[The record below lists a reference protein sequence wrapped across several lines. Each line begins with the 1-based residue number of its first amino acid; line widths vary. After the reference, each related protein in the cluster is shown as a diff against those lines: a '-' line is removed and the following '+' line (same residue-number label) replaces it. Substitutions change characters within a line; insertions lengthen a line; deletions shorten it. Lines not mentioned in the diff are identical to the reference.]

1 MIEINKQGNAIRI
14 DFTDNDKYLFNG
26 TMEVASNELMLVVDE
41 SDMITFKR
49 TTNGD
54 VLFSQTVDN
63 IKISGS
69 AVTKD
74 NVIEQFAT
82 IGYSQSGG
90 GGGETGAVTSVNGQ
104 TGEVVLTASS
114 LNAYTKTQ
122 TDDLINGVRTIA
134 NDANSKADAV
144 TSRVQ
149 DVETSLGNKQDT
161 LVSGVNIKTVNGQS
175 IVGEGDVVIEGTDS
189 YTKTES
195 DAKYATKSDLNSKAD
210 ISTVEALST
219 EVAANRT
226 ATTALTSKVNE
237 DSEKIA
243 SLDTEMDNKAN
254 SADVPTNTQFN
265 SLAGEVAN
273 KADKT
278 SVYTKQEV
286 DNKVASKQ
294 DTLTAGNGI
303 TITKS
308 ENKTIISSTS
318 PTVQT
323 GETGTADNY
332 IYSSGSGNK
341 NVISQIETNSDVDDT
356 LKNPNYVPIKVT
368 GWNGQGATSASTR
381 ILGATG
387 DRAGVMSAA
396 DKTKLDGIDMTT
408 KQDKL
413 TSGENIKTING
424 ESILGSGNLVIES
437 ADAYTKAEADEKF
450 ATNTQVTELT
460 SNVRT
465 LQTDKQD
472 KLVSGTNIKTI
483 NGDSILGNGNLVIQS
498 GTSNWDDI
506 QGKPQFAEV
515 ATSGDYNDL
524 INKPAIPDVS
534 GLATKEEIADMETKS
549 NAAATYATK
558 EEIPSLEG
566 YLTETAA
573 SETYATK
580 QELGNKLDTATY
592 NSEKAGFET
601 KENAAATYQVK
612 GDYATK
618 SEMTGKQDTLV
629 SGTNIKTING
639 KSILG
644 EGNIKITS
652 GSKAWY
658 FIGATAFLTGEQTNA
673 GINVVGGTISY
684 DQVSV
689 GDTVVLDRDYYFTVL
704 NKFVDTSGNHISI
717 LPLYN
722 ASTGNGTSIISYIIT
737 LQSSSSADA
746 QIDKANIPIS
756 TVWTAKANKNI
767 RVDTNTNGA
776 ITLSGWT
783 GYNAAKPGDVV
794 NITYSNYNWNLVVTG
809 RYKDNNGTYLSLSGL
824 GDKYTGYRINKNI
837 MDSYVPF
844 DKNMDSAVVIGRDAG
859 SFGGTKY
866 EVAIGAG
873 AATNGTN
880 AVAIGAYGATA
891 NANATAVGSGASAN
905 EEGTT
910 VIGANLK
917 ANKQDGSTIEKV
929 LVGYYDAANSTS
941 VPVLAYNETDGARIK
956 SGSSLKKI
964 ATDDQLPSSEA
975 LQKLNSLPN
984 FVTLTK
990 AEYDALGTKDQNTY
1004 YFIKEA

>member
-63 IKISGS
+63 IKIAGS

-74 NVIEQFAT
+74 NVIEQFAA

-122 TDDLINGVRTIA
+122 TDDLVNGVRTIA

-195 DAKYATKSDLNSKAD
+195 DAKYATAESLNTLNGTVSELGT
-210 ISTVEALST
+210 TVEATNTKLAKT
-219 EVAANRT
+219 QTDVTN
-226 ATTALTSKVNE
+226 LTSKVNE
-237 DSEKIA
+237 DSGKIA

-265 SLAGEVAN
+265 NLAGEVAN

-286 DNKVASKQ
+286 DDKVASKQ
-294 DTLTAGNGI
+294 DALTAGNGI

-318 PTVQT
+318 PTVQA
-323 GETGTADNY
+323 GEVGTADNY
-332 IYSSGSGNK
+332 IYSAGSGNK

-368 GWNGQGATSASTR
+368 GWNGQGATGASTR
-381 ILGATG
+381 ILGATSE
-387 DRAGVMSAA
+387 RAGVMSAA

-424 ESILGSGNLVIES
+424 ESILGSGDIVIGS
-437 ADAYTKAEADEKF
+437 VDAYTKTESDEKF
-450 ATNTQVTELT
+450 ATKEQM
-460 SNVRT
+460 SG
-465 LQTDKQD
+465 KQD
-472 KLVSGTNIKTI
+472 TLVSGTNIKTI
-483 NGDSILGNGNLVIQS
+483 NGDSILGNGNIVIQS
-498 GTSNWDDI
+498 GNWDDI
-506 QGKPQFAEV
+506 QGKPQFARV

-524 INKPAIPDVS
+524 SNKPTIPDVS

-558 EEIPSLEG
+558 QEIPSLEG
-566 YLTETAA
+566 YLTKTEA

-580 QELGNKLDTATY
+580 QALGNKLDTATY

-618 SEMTGKQDTLV
+618 SE
-629 SGTNIKTING
+629 
-639 KSILG
+639 
-644 EGNIKITS
+644 
-652 GSKAWY
+652 
-658 FIGATAFLTGEQTNA
+658 
-673 GINVVGGTISY
+673 
-684 DQVSV
+684 
-689 GDTVVLDRDYYFTVL
+689 
-704 NKFVDTSGNHISI
+704 
-717 LPLYN
+717 LP
-722 ASTGNGTSIISYIIT
+722 
-737 LQSSSSADA
+737 
-746 QIDKANIPIS
+746 
-756 TVWTAKANKNI
+756 
-767 RVDTNTNGA
+767 
-776 ITLSGWT
+776 
-783 GYNAAKPGDVV
+783 
-794 NITYSNYNWNLVVTG
+794 
-809 RYKDNNGTYLSLSGL
+809 
-824 GDKYTGYRINKNI
+824 
-837 MDSYVPF
+837 
-844 DKNMDSAVVIGRDAG
+844 
-859 SFGGTKY
+859 
-866 EVAIGAG
+866 
-873 AATNGTN
+873 
-880 AVAIGAYGATA
+880 
-891 NANATAVGSGASAN
+891 
-905 EEGTT
+905 
-910 VIGANLK
+910 
-917 ANKQDGSTIEKV
+917 
-929 LVGYYDAANSTS
+929 
-941 VPVLAYNETDGARIK
+941 
-956 SGSSLKKI
+956 
-964 ATDDQLPSSEA
+964 
-975 LQKLNSLPN
+975 KL
-984 FVTLTK
+984 VTLTQS
-990 AEYDALGTKDQNTY
+990 EYDALGTKDENTY

>member
-54 VLFSQTVDN
+54 VLFSQAVNN
-63 IKISGS
+63 IKIAGS

-90 GGGETGAVTSVNGQ
+90 GESGAVTSVNGQ

-175 IVGEGDVVIEGTDS
+175 IVGEGDVIIEGTDS

-195 DAKYATKSDLNSKAD
+195 DAKYATAESLNTLNQTVSELGT
-210 ISTVEALST
+210 TVEATNT
-219 EVAANRT
+219 ELAKTKTDVTN
-226 ATTALTSKVNE
+226 LTSKVNE
-237 DSEKIA
+237 DSQKIT

-286 DNKVASKQ
+286 DDKVASKQ
-294 DTLTAGNGI
+294 DALTAGNGI

-318 PTVQT
+318 PTVQA

-332 IYSSGSGNK
+332 IYSAGSGNK

-368 GWNGQGATSASTR
+368 GWNGQGATGASTR
-381 ILGATG
+381 ILGATSE
-387 DRAGVMSAA
+387 RAGVMSAA

-424 ESILGSGNLVIES
+424 ESVLGSGNLVIGGV
-437 ADAYTKAEADEKF
+437 DAYTKAEADEKF

-460 SNVRT
+460 NDVST

-498 GTSNWDDI
+498 GNWDDI
-506 QGKPQFAEV
+506 QGKPQFARV

-524 INKPAIPDVS
+524 INKPTIPDVS

-558 EEIPSLEG
+558 DEIPSLEG
-566 YLTETAA
+566 YLTETVA

-618 SEMTGKQDTLV
+618 SE
-629 SGTNIKTING
+629 
-639 KSILG
+639 
-644 EGNIKITS
+644 
-652 GSKAWY
+652 
-658 FIGATAFLTGEQTNA
+658 
-673 GINVVGGTISY
+673 
-684 DQVSV
+684 
-689 GDTVVLDRDYYFTVL
+689 
-704 NKFVDTSGNHISI
+704 
-717 LPLYN
+717 LP
-722 ASTGNGTSIISYIIT
+722 
-737 LQSSSSADA
+737 
-746 QIDKANIPIS
+746 
-756 TVWTAKANKNI
+756 
-767 RVDTNTNGA
+767 
-776 ITLSGWT
+776 
-783 GYNAAKPGDVV
+783 
-794 NITYSNYNWNLVVTG
+794 
-809 RYKDNNGTYLSLSGL
+809 
-824 GDKYTGYRINKNI
+824 
-837 MDSYVPF
+837 
-844 DKNMDSAVVIGRDAG
+844 
-859 SFGGTKY
+859 
-866 EVAIGAG
+866 
-873 AATNGTN
+873 
-880 AVAIGAYGATA
+880 
-891 NANATAVGSGASAN
+891 
-905 EEGTT
+905 
-910 VIGANLK
+910 
-917 ANKQDGSTIEKV
+917 
-929 LVGYYDAANSTS
+929 
-941 VPVLAYNETDGARIK
+941 
-956 SGSSLKKI
+956 
-964 ATDDQLPSSEA
+964 
-975 LQKLNSLPN
+975 KL
-984 FVTLTK
+984 VTLTK
-990 AEYDALGTKDQNTY
+990 AEYDALTTKDENTY

>member
-26 TMEVASNELMLVVDE
+26 TMEVAPNELMLVVDE

-74 NVIEQFAT
+74 NVIEKFAT

-90 GGGETGAVTSVNGQ
+90 GGGEAGAVTSVNGQ

-122 TDDLINGVRTIA
+122 TDDLVNGVRTIA

-149 DVETSLGNKQDT
+149 NVETSLGNKQDT

-195 DAKYATKSDLNSKAD
+195 DAKYATAESLNTLNGTVSELGN
-210 ISTVEALST
+210 TVEATNT
-219 EVAANRT
+219 ELAKTKTDVTN
-226 ATTALTSKVNE
+226 LTSKVNE
-237 DSEKIA
+237 DSEKIT

-286 DNKVASKQ
+286 DDKVASKQ

-318 PTVQT
+318 PTVQA
-323 GETGTADNY
+323 GEVGTADNY
-332 IYSSGSGNK
+332 IYSAGSGNK

-368 GWNGQGATSASTR
+368 SWNGQGATGASTR

-387 DRAGVMSAA
+387 ERAGVMSAA

-424 ESILGSGNLVIES
+424 ESILGSGNLVI
-437 ADAYTKAEADEKF
+437 
-450 ATNTQVTELT
+450 
-460 SNVRT
+460 
-465 LQTDKQD
+465 
-472 KLVSGTNIKTI
+472 
-483 NGDSILGNGNLVIQS
+483 QS

-506 QGKPQFAEV
+506 QGKPQFAGV

-524 INKPAIPDVS
+524 INKPTIPDVS

-558 EEIPSLEG
+558 EE
-566 YLTETAA
+566 
-573 SETYATK
+573 
-580 QELGNKLDTATY
+580 
-592 NSEKAGFET
+592 
-601 KENAAATYQVK
+601 
-612 GDYATK
+612 
-618 SEMTGKQDTLV
+618 MTGKQDTLV

-639 KSILG
+639 NSVLG
-644 EGNIKITS
+644 EGDIVIQAG
-652 GSKAWY
+652 GSKTWY
-658 FIGATAFLTGEQTNA
+658 FTGATSFLTTETTNA

-689 GDTVVLDRDYYFTVL
+689 GDTVVLDSDYYFTVL

-722 ASTGNGTSIISYIIT
+722 AVTGDGTSIISYVMT
-737 LQSSSSADA
+737 LQSSSAADA
-746 QIDKANIPIS
+746 SIWKANIPVS
-756 TVWTAKANKNI
+756 KVWTATANKSI
-767 RVDTNTNGA
+767 RVDTNTSGS
-776 ITLSGWT
+776 ISLSGWT
-783 GYNAAKPGDVV
+783 GFNTAKPGDVV

-809 RYKDNNGTYLSLSGL
+809 RYKDNTGTYLALSGL
-824 GDKYTGYRINKNI
+824 GNSQVGYRISNNL
-837 MDSYVPF
+837 MYSYVPF
-844 DKNMDSAVVIGRDAG
+844 DKDMDAAIVIGRGAV
-859 SFGGTKY
+859 SNGGTKY
-866 EVAIGAG
+866 EVAIGVG

-880 AVAIGAYGATA
+880 AVAVGSYGTGA
-891 NANATAVGSGASAN
+891 NASATAVGSGASAN
-905 EEGTT
+905 EDGST
-910 VIGANLK
+910 VIGAELQ
-917 ANKQDGSTIEKV
+917 ANKQDGSTPEKV
-929 LVGYYDAANSTS
+929 LVGYYDTANSTS

-956 SGSSLKKI
+956 SGNSLKKI
-964 ATDDQLPSSEA
+964 ATADQLPSSEA
-975 LQKLNSLPN
+975 LEKLNSLPN

-990 AEYDALGTKDQNTY
+990 AEYDALETKDENTVY
-1004 YFIKEA
+1004 LIKEA

>member
-54 VLFSQTVDN
+54 VLFSQAVNN
-63 IKISGS
+63 IKIAGS

-90 GGGETGAVTSVNGQ
+90 GGESGAVTSVNGQ

-134 NDANSKADAV
+134 NDANSKADAA

-149 DVETSLGNKQDT
+149 NVETSLGNKQDT

-195 DAKYATKSDLNSKAD
+195 DAKYATAESLNTLNGTVSELGTA
-210 ISTVEALST
+210 VEATNT
-219 EVAANRT
+219 ELAKTKTDVTN
-226 ATTALTSKVNE
+226 LTSKVNE
-237 DSEKIA
+237 DSQKIT

-294 DTLTAGNGI
+294 DALTAGNGI

-318 PTVQT
+318 PTVQAS
-323 GETGTADNY
+323 EVGTADNY
-332 IYSSGSGNK
+332 IYSAGSGNK

-368 GWNGQGATSASTR
+368 GWNGQGVTGASTR

-387 DRAGVMSAA
+387 ERAGVMSAA
-396 DKTKLDGIDMTT
+396 DKTKLDGIDMNT

-413 TSGENIKTING
+413 TSGETIKTING
-424 ESILGSGNLVIES
+424 ESILGS
-437 ADAYTKAEADEKF
+437 
-450 ATNTQVTELT
+450 
-460 SNVRT
+460 
-465 LQTDKQD
+465 
-472 KLVSGTNIKTI
+472 
-483 NGDSILGNGNLVIQS
+483 GNLVIQS

-506 QGKPQFAEV
+506 QGKPQFARV

-524 INKPAIPDVS
+524 INKPTIPDVS

-558 EEIPSLEG
+558 QEIPSLEG
-566 YLTETAA
+566 YLTETVA

-618 SEMTGKQDTLV
+618 SE
-629 SGTNIKTING
+629 
-639 KSILG
+639 
-644 EGNIKITS
+644 
-652 GSKAWY
+652 
-658 FIGATAFLTGEQTNA
+658 
-673 GINVVGGTISY
+673 
-684 DQVSV
+684 
-689 GDTVVLDRDYYFTVL
+689 
-704 NKFVDTSGNHISI
+704 
-717 LPLYN
+717 LP
-722 ASTGNGTSIISYIIT
+722 
-737 LQSSSSADA
+737 
-746 QIDKANIPIS
+746 
-756 TVWTAKANKNI
+756 
-767 RVDTNTNGA
+767 
-776 ITLSGWT
+776 
-783 GYNAAKPGDVV
+783 
-794 NITYSNYNWNLVVTG
+794 
-809 RYKDNNGTYLSLSGL
+809 
-824 GDKYTGYRINKNI
+824 
-837 MDSYVPF
+837 
-844 DKNMDSAVVIGRDAG
+844 
-859 SFGGTKY
+859 
-866 EVAIGAG
+866 
-873 AATNGTN
+873 
-880 AVAIGAYGATA
+880 
-891 NANATAVGSGASAN
+891 
-905 EEGTT
+905 
-910 VIGANLK
+910 
-917 ANKQDGSTIEKV
+917 
-929 LVGYYDAANSTS
+929 
-941 VPVLAYNETDGARIK
+941 
-956 SGSSLKKI
+956 
-964 ATDDQLPSSEA
+964 
-975 LQKLNSLPN
+975 KL
-984 FVTLTK
+984 VTLTQS
-990 AEYDALGTKDQNTY
+990 EYDALGTKDENTY

>member
-54 VLFSQTVDN
+54 VLFSQAVDN
-63 IKISGS
+63 IKIAGS

-90 GGGETGAVTSVNGQ
+90 GGESGAVTSVNGQ

-134 NDANSKADAV
+134 NDANSKADAA

-149 DVETSLGNKQDT
+149 NVETSLGNKQDT

-195 DAKYATKSDLNSKAD
+195 DAKYATAESLNTLNGTVSELGTA
-210 ISTVEALST
+210 VEATNT
-219 EVAANRT
+219 ELAKTKTDVTN
-226 ATTALTSKVNE
+226 LTSKVNE
-237 DSEKIA
+237 DSQKIT

-294 DTLTAGNGI
+294 DALTAGNGI

-318 PTVQT
+318 PTVQAS
-323 GETGTADNY
+323 EVGTADNY
-332 IYSSGSGNK
+332 IYSAGSGNK

-368 GWNGQGATSASTR
+368 GWNGQGVTGASTR

-387 DRAGVMSAA
+387 ERAGVMSAA

-413 TSGENIKTING
+413 TSGETIKTING
-424 ESILGSGNLVIES
+424 ESILGSGNLVIGGV
-437 ADAYTKAEADEKF
+437 DAYTKAEADEKF

-460 SNVRT
+460 SNVGT

-483 NGDSILGNGNLVIQS
+483 NGDSILGNGNIVIQS

-506 QGKPQFAEV
+506 QGKPQFARV

-524 INKPAIPDVS
+524 INKPTIPDVS

-558 EEIPSLEG
+558 QEIPSLEG
-566 YLTETAA
+566 YLTETVA

-618 SEMTGKQDTLV
+618 SE
-629 SGTNIKTING
+629 
-639 KSILG
+639 
-644 EGNIKITS
+644 
-652 GSKAWY
+652 
-658 FIGATAFLTGEQTNA
+658 
-673 GINVVGGTISY
+673 
-684 DQVSV
+684 
-689 GDTVVLDRDYYFTVL
+689 
-704 NKFVDTSGNHISI
+704 
-717 LPLYN
+717 LP
-722 ASTGNGTSIISYIIT
+722 
-737 LQSSSSADA
+737 
-746 QIDKANIPIS
+746 
-756 TVWTAKANKNI
+756 
-767 RVDTNTNGA
+767 
-776 ITLSGWT
+776 
-783 GYNAAKPGDVV
+783 
-794 NITYSNYNWNLVVTG
+794 
-809 RYKDNNGTYLSLSGL
+809 
-824 GDKYTGYRINKNI
+824 
-837 MDSYVPF
+837 
-844 DKNMDSAVVIGRDAG
+844 
-859 SFGGTKY
+859 
-866 EVAIGAG
+866 
-873 AATNGTN
+873 
-880 AVAIGAYGATA
+880 
-891 NANATAVGSGASAN
+891 
-905 EEGTT
+905 
-910 VIGANLK
+910 
-917 ANKQDGSTIEKV
+917 
-929 LVGYYDAANSTS
+929 
-941 VPVLAYNETDGARIK
+941 
-956 SGSSLKKI
+956 
-964 ATDDQLPSSEA
+964 
-975 LQKLNSLPN
+975 KL
-984 FVTLTK
+984 VTLTQS
-990 AEYDALGTKDQNTY
+990 EYDALGTKDENTY

>member
-1 MIEINKQGNAIRI
+1 MININKQGNAIRI

-26 TMEVASNELMLVVDE
+26 TMEVAPNELMLVVDE

-63 IKISGS
+63 IRIAGS

-90 GGGETGAVTSVNGQ
+90 GGGEAGAVTSVNGQ

-122 TDDLINGVRTIA
+122 TDDLVNGVRTIA

-149 DVETSLGNKQDT
+149 NVETSLGNKQDT

-195 DAKYATKSDLNSKAD
+195 DAKYATAESLNTLNGTVSELGT
-210 ISTVEALST
+210 TVEATNT
-219 EVAANRT
+219 ELAKTQTNVTN
-226 ATTALTSKVNE
+226 LTSKVNE
-237 DSEKIA
+237 DSGKIA

-265 SLAGEVAN
+265 NLAGEVAN

-286 DNKVASKQ
+286 DDKVASKQ
-294 DTLTAGNGI
+294 DALTAGNGI
-303 TITKS
+303 SITKS

-323 GETGTADNY
+323 GEVGTADNY
-332 IYSSGSGNK
+332 IYSAGSGNK

-368 GWNGQGATSASTR
+368 SWNGQGATGASTR

-387 DRAGVMSAA
+387 ERAGVMSAA

-413 TSGENIKTING
+413 TSGETIKTING
-424 ESILGSGNLVIES
+424 ESILGSGNLVIGGV
-437 ADAYTKAEADEKF
+437 DAYTKAEADEKF

-460 SNVRT
+460 NNVST
-465 LQTDKQD
+465 LQNDKQD

-483 NGDSILGNGNLVIQS
+483 NGQSVIGEGNIDIVTVDSELSTDSENPVQNRVITNALNEKASKTELSNVSADKADKADVYTKEEIDYRFTNAQNQIGQVSTETATNNAEIQTLKTDKQDTLVSGQNIKTINGNSILGSGNIDITGG

-515 ATSGDYNDL
+515 AISGDYNDL
-524 INKPAIPDVS
+524 INKPTIPDVS
-534 GLATKEEIADMETKS
+534 NLATKEEIADMETKS

-566 YLTETAA
+566 YLTETVA

-580 QELGNKLDTATY
+580 SELGNKLDTATY

-618 SEMTGKQDTLV
+618 SE
-629 SGTNIKTING
+629 
-639 KSILG
+639 
-644 EGNIKITS
+644 
-652 GSKAWY
+652 
-658 FIGATAFLTGEQTNA
+658 
-673 GINVVGGTISY
+673 
-684 DQVSV
+684 
-689 GDTVVLDRDYYFTVL
+689 
-704 NKFVDTSGNHISI
+704 
-717 LPLYN
+717 LP
-722 ASTGNGTSIISYIIT
+722 
-737 LQSSSSADA
+737 
-746 QIDKANIPIS
+746 
-756 TVWTAKANKNI
+756 
-767 RVDTNTNGA
+767 
-776 ITLSGWT
+776 
-783 GYNAAKPGDVV
+783 
-794 NITYSNYNWNLVVTG
+794 
-809 RYKDNNGTYLSLSGL
+809 
-824 GDKYTGYRINKNI
+824 
-837 MDSYVPF
+837 
-844 DKNMDSAVVIGRDAG
+844 
-859 SFGGTKY
+859 
-866 EVAIGAG
+866 
-873 AATNGTN
+873 
-880 AVAIGAYGATA
+880 
-891 NANATAVGSGASAN
+891 
-905 EEGTT
+905 
-910 VIGANLK
+910 
-917 ANKQDGSTIEKV
+917 
-929 LVGYYDAANSTS
+929 
-941 VPVLAYNETDGARIK
+941 
-956 SGSSLKKI
+956 
-964 ATDDQLPSSEA
+964 
-975 LQKLNSLPN
+975 KL
-984 FVTLTK
+984 VTLTQS
-990 AEYDALGTKDQNTY
+990 EYDALETKDQNTY

>member
-41 SDMITFKR
+41 SNMITFKR

-63 IKISGS
+63 IKIAGS

-134 NDANSKADAV
+134 NDANNKADAV

-149 DVETSLGNKQDT
+149 NVETSLGNKQDT
-161 LVSGVNIKTVNGQS
+161 LVSGVNIKTVNGHS

-195 DAKYATKSDLNSKAD
+195 DAKYATAESLNTLNGTVSELGT
-210 ISTVEALST
+210 TVEATNT
-219 EVAANRT
+219 ELAKTKTDVTN
-226 ATTALTSKVNE
+226 LTSKVNE
-237 DSEKIA
+237 DSGKIA
-243 SLDTEMDNKAN
+243 SLDAEMDNKAN

-286 DNKVASKQ
+286 DDKVASKQ
-294 DTLTAGNGI
+294 DALTAGNGI

-318 PTVQT
+318 PTVQA

-332 IYSSGSGNK
+332 IYSAGSGNK

-368 GWNGQGATSASTR
+368 GWNGQGATGASTR
-381 ILGATG
+381 ILGATSE
-387 DRAGVMSAA
+387 RAGVMSAA

-424 ESILGSGNLVIES
+424 KSILGSGNLVIGDI
-437 ADAYTKAEADEKF
+437 DAYTKAEADEKF
-450 ATNTQVTELT
+450 ATKEQM
-460 SNVRT
+460 SG
-465 LQTDKQD
+465 KQD
-472 KLVSGTNIKTI
+472 TLVSGTNIKTI
-483 NGDSILGNGNLVIQS
+483 NGDSILGNGNIVIQS
-498 GTSNWDDI
+498 GNWDDI
-506 QGKPQFAEV
+506 QGKPQFARV

-524 INKPAIPDVS
+524 INKPTIPDVS

-618 SEMTGKQDTLV
+618 SE
-629 SGTNIKTING
+629 
-639 KSILG
+639 
-644 EGNIKITS
+644 
-652 GSKAWY
+652 
-658 FIGATAFLTGEQTNA
+658 
-673 GINVVGGTISY
+673 
-684 DQVSV
+684 
-689 GDTVVLDRDYYFTVL
+689 
-704 NKFVDTSGNHISI
+704 
-717 LPLYN
+717 LP
-722 ASTGNGTSIISYIIT
+722 
-737 LQSSSSADA
+737 
-746 QIDKANIPIS
+746 
-756 TVWTAKANKNI
+756 
-767 RVDTNTNGA
+767 
-776 ITLSGWT
+776 
-783 GYNAAKPGDVV
+783 
-794 NITYSNYNWNLVVTG
+794 
-809 RYKDNNGTYLSLSGL
+809 
-824 GDKYTGYRINKNI
+824 
-837 MDSYVPF
+837 
-844 DKNMDSAVVIGRDAG
+844 
-859 SFGGTKY
+859 
-866 EVAIGAG
+866 
-873 AATNGTN
+873 
-880 AVAIGAYGATA
+880 
-891 NANATAVGSGASAN
+891 
-905 EEGTT
+905 
-910 VIGANLK
+910 
-917 ANKQDGSTIEKV
+917 
-929 LVGYYDAANSTS
+929 
-941 VPVLAYNETDGARIK
+941 
-956 SGSSLKKI
+956 
-964 ATDDQLPSSEA
+964 
-975 LQKLNSLPN
+975 KL
-984 FVTLTK
+984 VTLTK
-990 AEYDALGTKDQNTY
+990 AEYDALTTKDENTY

>member
-63 IKISGS
+63 IRIAGS

-122 TDDLINGVRTIA
+122 TDDLVNGVRTIA
-134 NDANSKADAV
+134 NDANNKADEV

-149 DVETSLGNKQDT
+149 NVETSLGNKQDT

-195 DAKYATKSDLNSKAD
+195 DAKYATAESLNTLNGTVSELGT
-210 ISTVEALST
+210 TVEATNT
-219 EVAANRT
+219 ELAKTKTNVTN
-226 ATTALTSKVNE
+226 LTSKVNE
-237 DSEKIA
+237 DSQKIA

-286 DNKVASKQ
+286 DDKVASKQ

-318 PTVQT
+318 PTVQA
-323 GETGTADNY
+323 GEVGTADNY
-332 IYSSGSGNK
+332 IYSAGSGNK

-368 GWNGQGATSASTR
+368 GWNGQGVTGASTR

-387 DRAGVMSAA
+387 ERAGVMSAA

-424 ESILGSGNLVIES
+424 ESVLGSGNLVI
-437 ADAYTKAEADEKF
+437 
-450 ATNTQVTELT
+450 
-460 SNVRT
+460 
-465 LQTDKQD
+465 
-472 KLVSGTNIKTI
+472 
-483 NGDSILGNGNLVIQS
+483 QS
-498 GTSNWDDI
+498 GASNWDDI
-506 QGKPQFAEV
+506 QGKPQFAGV

-558 EEIPSLEG
+558 
-566 YLTETAA
+566 
-573 SETYATK
+573 
-580 QELGNKLDTATY
+580 QEMA
-592 NSEKAGFET
+592 
-601 KENAAATYQVK
+601 
-612 GDYATK
+612 
-618 SEMTGKQDTLV
+618 GKQDTLV

-639 KSILG
+639 NSVLG
-644 EGNIKITS
+644 EGDIVIQAG
-652 GSKAWY
+652 GSKTWN
-658 FIGATAFLTGEQTNA
+658 FTGATSFLTTETTNA
-673 GINVVGGTISY
+673 GITVVGGTISY

-689 GDTVVLDRDYYFTVL
+689 GDIVILDNDYYFTVL

-722 ASTGNGTSIISYIIT
+722 AVTGDGTSIISYVMT

-756 TVWTAKANKNI
+756 KVWTAKASKSL
-767 RVDTNTNGA
+767 RVDTSLNGA
-776 ITLSGWT
+776 ISLSNWT
-783 GYNAAKPGDVV
+783 GYRTAKPGDIV

-824 GDKYTGYRINKNI
+824 GDSQTGYRISDNLLY
-837 MDSYVPF
+837 SYVPF
-844 DKNMDSAVVIGRDAG
+844 NKDMDSAIVIGKYAQAN
-859 SFGGTKY
+859 GGTKY
-866 EVAIGAG
+866 EVAIGVG
-873 AATNGTN
+873 ASTSGTN
-880 AVAIGAYGATA
+880 SVAVGAYGASA
-891 NANATAVGSGASAN
+891 AGNATAVGSGASAN
-905 EEGTT
+905 EDGST
-910 VIGANLK
+910 VIGAELQ
-917 ANKQDGSTIEKV
+917 ANKQDGSTPEKV
-929 LVGYYDAANSTS
+929 LVGYYDSANSKS
-941 VPVLAYNETDGARIK
+941 IPVLAYNETDGARIK

-964 ATDDQLPSSEA
+964 ATDDQLPSSA
-975 LQKLNSLPN
+975 DITKLQSLPN
-984 FVTLTK
+984 FVTLTQS
-990 AEYDALGTKDQNTY
+990 EYDALETKDQNTVY
-1004 YFIKEA
+1004 LIKEA

>member
-54 VLFSQTVDN
+54 VLFSQTVNN
-63 IKISGS
+63 IKIAGS

-90 GGGETGAVTSVNGQ
+90 GGGEAGAVTSVNGQ

-134 NDANSKADAV
+134 NDANSKADAA

-149 DVETSLGNKQDT
+149 NVETSLEGKQDT

-195 DAKYATKSDLNSKAD
+195 DAKYATAESLNTLNGTVSELGT
-210 ISTVEALST
+210 TVEATNT
-219 EVAANRT
+219 ELAKTKTDVTN
-226 ATTALTSKVNE
+226 LTSKVNE
-237 DSEKIA
+237 DSQKIA
-243 SLDTEMDNKAN
+243 SLDAEMDNKAN

-286 DNKVASKQ
+286 DDKVASKQ

-318 PTVQT
+318 PTVQA
-323 GETGTADNY
+323 GEVGTADNY
-332 IYSSGSGNK
+332 IYSAGSGNK

-368 GWNGQGATSASTR
+368 GWNGQGVTGASTR

-387 DRAGVMSAA
+387 ERAGVMSAA

-460 SNVRT
+460 SDVRT

-472 KLVSGTNIKTI
+472 NLVSGTNIKTI
-483 NGDSILGNGNLVIQS
+483 NGDSILGSGNLVIQS

-506 QGKPQFAEV
+506 QGKPQFARV

-524 INKPAIPDVS
+524 INKPTIPDVS

-618 SEMTGKQDTLV
+618 SE
-629 SGTNIKTING
+629 
-639 KSILG
+639 
-644 EGNIKITS
+644 
-652 GSKAWY
+652 
-658 FIGATAFLTGEQTNA
+658 
-673 GINVVGGTISY
+673 
-684 DQVSV
+684 
-689 GDTVVLDRDYYFTVL
+689 
-704 NKFVDTSGNHISI
+704 
-717 LPLYN
+717 LP
-722 ASTGNGTSIISYIIT
+722 
-737 LQSSSSADA
+737 
-746 QIDKANIPIS
+746 
-756 TVWTAKANKNI
+756 
-767 RVDTNTNGA
+767 
-776 ITLSGWT
+776 
-783 GYNAAKPGDVV
+783 
-794 NITYSNYNWNLVVTG
+794 
-809 RYKDNNGTYLSLSGL
+809 
-824 GDKYTGYRINKNI
+824 
-837 MDSYVPF
+837 
-844 DKNMDSAVVIGRDAG
+844 
-859 SFGGTKY
+859 
-866 EVAIGAG
+866 
-873 AATNGTN
+873 
-880 AVAIGAYGATA
+880 
-891 NANATAVGSGASAN
+891 
-905 EEGTT
+905 
-910 VIGANLK
+910 
-917 ANKQDGSTIEKV
+917 
-929 LVGYYDAANSTS
+929 
-941 VPVLAYNETDGARIK
+941 
-956 SGSSLKKI
+956 
-964 ATDDQLPSSEA
+964 
-975 LQKLNSLPN
+975 KL
-984 FVTLTK
+984 VTLTQS
-990 AEYDALGTKDQNTY
+990 EYDALETKDENTY

>member
-49 TTNGD
+49 ATNGD

-63 IKISGS
+63 IKIAGS

-90 GGGETGAVTSVNGQ
+90 GGGESGAVTSVNGQ

-134 NDANSKADAV
+134 NDANNKADAV

-149 DVETSLGNKQDT
+149 DVETSLEGKQDT

-195 DAKYATKSDLNSKAD
+195 DAKYATAESLNTLNGTVSELGT
-210 ISTVEALST
+210 TVEATNT
-219 EVAANRT
+219 ELAKTKTDVTN
-226 ATTALTSKVNE
+226 LTSKVNE
-237 DSEKIA
+237 DSQKIA

-286 DNKVASKQ
+286 DDKVASKQ
-294 DTLTAGNGI
+294 DALTAGNGI

-308 ENKTIISSTS
+308 ENKTVISSTS

-332 IYSSGSGNK
+332 IYSAGSGNK

-368 GWNGQGATSASTR
+368 GWNGQGATGASTR

-424 ESILGSGNLVIES
+424 ESILGSGNI
-437 ADAYTKAEADEKF
+437 A
-450 ATNTQVTELT
+450 
-460 SNVRT
+460 
-465 LQTDKQD
+465 
-472 KLVSGTNIKTI
+472 
-483 NGDSILGNGNLVIQS
+483 IQS
-498 GTSNWDDI
+498 GASNWDDI
-506 QGKPQFAEV
+506 QGKPQFARV

-524 INKPAIPDVS
+524 INKPTIPDVS

-549 NAAATYATK
+549 DAAATYATK
-558 EEIPSLEG
+558 EEIPSLAG

-618 SEMTGKQDTLV
+618 SE
-629 SGTNIKTING
+629 
-639 KSILG
+639 
-644 EGNIKITS
+644 
-652 GSKAWY
+652 
-658 FIGATAFLTGEQTNA
+658 
-673 GINVVGGTISY
+673 
-684 DQVSV
+684 
-689 GDTVVLDRDYYFTVL
+689 
-704 NKFVDTSGNHISI
+704 
-717 LPLYN
+717 LP
-722 ASTGNGTSIISYIIT
+722 
-737 LQSSSSADA
+737 
-746 QIDKANIPIS
+746 
-756 TVWTAKANKNI
+756 
-767 RVDTNTNGA
+767 
-776 ITLSGWT
+776 
-783 GYNAAKPGDVV
+783 
-794 NITYSNYNWNLVVTG
+794 
-809 RYKDNNGTYLSLSGL
+809 
-824 GDKYTGYRINKNI
+824 
-837 MDSYVPF
+837 
-844 DKNMDSAVVIGRDAG
+844 
-859 SFGGTKY
+859 
-866 EVAIGAG
+866 
-873 AATNGTN
+873 
-880 AVAIGAYGATA
+880 
-891 NANATAVGSGASAN
+891 
-905 EEGTT
+905 
-910 VIGANLK
+910 
-917 ANKQDGSTIEKV
+917 
-929 LVGYYDAANSTS
+929 
-941 VPVLAYNETDGARIK
+941 
-956 SGSSLKKI
+956 
-964 ATDDQLPSSEA
+964 
-975 LQKLNSLPN
+975 KL
-984 FVTLTK
+984 VTLTQS
-990 AEYDALGTKDQNTY
+990 EYDALTTKDENTY

>member
-54 VLFSQTVDN
+54 VLFSQAVNN
-63 IKISGS
+63 IKIAGS

-74 NVIEQFAT
+74 NVIEQFAA
-82 IGYSQSGG
+82 IGYSQS

-149 DVETSLGNKQDT
+149 NVETSLGNKQDT
-161 LVSGVNIKTVNGQS
+161 LVSGVNIKTVNGHS

-195 DAKYATKSDLNSKAD
+195 DAKYATAESLNTLNGTVSELGTA
-210 ISTVEALST
+210 VEATNT
-219 EVAANRT
+219 ELAKTKTDITN
-226 ATTALTSKVNE
+226 LTSKVNE
-237 DSEKIA
+237 DSQKIA

-265 SLAGEVAN
+265 NLAGEVAN

-286 DNKVASKQ
+286 DDKVASKQ
-294 DTLTAGNGI
+294 DALTAGNGI
-303 TITKS
+303 TITES

-318 PTVQT
+318 PTVQS

-332 IYSSGSGNK
+332 IYSAGSGNK

-368 GWNGQGATSASTR
+368 GWNGQGATGASTR
-381 ILGATG
+381 ILGATSE
-387 DRAGVMSAA
+387 RAGVMSAA

-424 ESILGSGNLVIES
+424 ESILGSGNLVIGGV
-437 ADAYTKAEADEKF
+437 DAYTKAEADEKF

-460 SNVRT
+460 SDVSA

-472 KLVSGTNIKTI
+472 TLVSGTNIKTI
-483 NGDSILGNGNLVIQS
+483 NGDSILGSGNIVIQ
-498 GTSNWDDI
+498 GGNWDDI
-506 QGKPQFAEV
+506 QGKPQFARV

-524 INKPAIPDVS
+524 INKPTIPDVS

-549 NAAATYATK
+549 DAAATYATK
-558 EEIPSLEG
+558 DEIPSLEG
-566 YLTETAA
+566 YLTETVAN
-573 SETYATK
+573 ETYATK

-618 SEMTGKQDTLV
+618 SE
-629 SGTNIKTING
+629 
-639 KSILG
+639 
-644 EGNIKITS
+644 
-652 GSKAWY
+652 
-658 FIGATAFLTGEQTNA
+658 
-673 GINVVGGTISY
+673 
-684 DQVSV
+684 
-689 GDTVVLDRDYYFTVL
+689 
-704 NKFVDTSGNHISI
+704 
-717 LPLYN
+717 LP
-722 ASTGNGTSIISYIIT
+722 
-737 LQSSSSADA
+737 
-746 QIDKANIPIS
+746 
-756 TVWTAKANKNI
+756 
-767 RVDTNTNGA
+767 
-776 ITLSGWT
+776 
-783 GYNAAKPGDVV
+783 
-794 NITYSNYNWNLVVTG
+794 
-809 RYKDNNGTYLSLSGL
+809 
-824 GDKYTGYRINKNI
+824 
-837 MDSYVPF
+837 
-844 DKNMDSAVVIGRDAG
+844 
-859 SFGGTKY
+859 
-866 EVAIGAG
+866 
-873 AATNGTN
+873 
-880 AVAIGAYGATA
+880 
-891 NANATAVGSGASAN
+891 
-905 EEGTT
+905 
-910 VIGANLK
+910 
-917 ANKQDGSTIEKV
+917 
-929 LVGYYDAANSTS
+929 
-941 VPVLAYNETDGARIK
+941 
-956 SGSSLKKI
+956 
-964 ATDDQLPSSEA
+964 
-975 LQKLNSLPN
+975 KL
-984 FVTLTK
+984 VTLTQS
-990 AEYDALGTKDQNTY
+990 EYDALTTKDENTY

>member
-14 DFTDNDKYLFNG
+14 DFADNDKYLFNG

-54 VLFSQTVDN
+54 VLFSQAVNN
-63 IKISGS
+63 IKIAGS

-90 GGGETGAVTSVNGQ
+90 GGGESGAVTSVNGQ

-122 TDDLINGVRTIA
+122 TDDLVNGVRTIA

-149 DVETSLGNKQDT
+149 NVETSLGNKQDT

-195 DAKYATKSDLNSKAD
+195 DAKYATAESLNTLNQTVSALGT
-210 ISTVEALST
+210 TVEATNT
-219 EVAANRT
+219 ELAKTKTDVTN
-226 ATTALTSKVNE
+226 LTSKVTE
-237 DSEKIA
+237 DSQKIA

-318 PTVQT
+318 PTVQS
-323 GETGTADNY
+323 GEVGTADNY
-332 IYSSGSGNK
+332 IYSAGSGNK

-368 GWNGQGATSASTR
+368 GWNGQGATGASTR
-381 ILGATG
+381 ILGATSE
-387 DRAGVMSAA
+387 RAGVMSAA

-424 ESILGSGNLVIES
+424 ESVLGSGNLVIGGV
-437 ADAYTKAEADEKF
+437 DAYTKAEADEKF

-460 SNVRT
+460 DNVST

-472 KLVSGTNIKTI
+472 NLVSGTNIKTI

-498 GTSNWDDI
+498 GNWDDI
-506 QGKPQFAEV
+506 QGKPQFARV

-558 EEIPSLEG
+558 QEIPSLEG
-566 YLTETAA
+566 YLTETVA

-618 SEMTGKQDTLV
+618 SE
-629 SGTNIKTING
+629 
-639 KSILG
+639 
-644 EGNIKITS
+644 
-652 GSKAWY
+652 
-658 FIGATAFLTGEQTNA
+658 
-673 GINVVGGTISY
+673 
-684 DQVSV
+684 
-689 GDTVVLDRDYYFTVL
+689 
-704 NKFVDTSGNHISI
+704 
-717 LPLYN
+717 LP
-722 ASTGNGTSIISYIIT
+722 
-737 LQSSSSADA
+737 
-746 QIDKANIPIS
+746 
-756 TVWTAKANKNI
+756 
-767 RVDTNTNGA
+767 
-776 ITLSGWT
+776 
-783 GYNAAKPGDVV
+783 
-794 NITYSNYNWNLVVTG
+794 
-809 RYKDNNGTYLSLSGL
+809 
-824 GDKYTGYRINKNI
+824 
-837 MDSYVPF
+837 
-844 DKNMDSAVVIGRDAG
+844 
-859 SFGGTKY
+859 
-866 EVAIGAG
+866 
-873 AATNGTN
+873 
-880 AVAIGAYGATA
+880 
-891 NANATAVGSGASAN
+891 
-905 EEGTT
+905 
-910 VIGANLK
+910 
-917 ANKQDGSTIEKV
+917 
-929 LVGYYDAANSTS
+929 
-941 VPVLAYNETDGARIK
+941 
-956 SGSSLKKI
+956 
-964 ATDDQLPSSEA
+964 
-975 LQKLNSLPN
+975 KL
-984 FVTLTK
+984 VTLTQS
-990 AEYDALGTKDQNTY
+990 EYDALTTKDQNTY

>member
-54 VLFSQTVDN
+54 VLFSQTVNN
-63 IKISGS
+63 IKIAGS

-122 TDDLINGVRTIA
+122 TDELIDGVRTIA
-134 NDANSKADAV
+134 NDANSKADEV
-144 TSRVQ
+144 TIRVQ
-149 DVETSLGNKQDT
+149 DVETSLEGKQDT

-195 DAKYATKSDLNSKAD
+195 DAKYATAESLHTLNGTVSELGT
-210 ISTVEALST
+210 TVEATNT
-219 EVAANRT
+219 ELAKTKTDVTN
-226 ATTALTSKVNE
+226 LTSKVNE
-237 DSEKIA
+237 DSGKIA

-308 ENKTIISSTS
+308 ENKTVISSTS

-323 GETGTADNY
+323 GEVGTADNY
-332 IYSSGSGNK
+332 IYSAGSGNK

-368 GWNGQGATSASTR
+368 GWNGQGATGASTR
-381 ILGATG
+381 ILGATSE
-387 DRAGVMSAA
+387 RAGVMSAA

-424 ESILGSGNLVIES
+424 ESILGSGNLVI
-437 ADAYTKAEADEKF
+437 
-450 ATNTQVTELT
+450 
-460 SNVRT
+460 
-465 LQTDKQD
+465 
-472 KLVSGTNIKTI
+472 
-483 NGDSILGNGNLVIQS
+483 QS
-498 GTSNWDDI
+498 GNWDDI
-506 QGKPQFAEV
+506 QGKPQFARV

-524 INKPAIPDVS
+524 INKPTIPDVS

-618 SEMTGKQDTLV
+618 SE
-629 SGTNIKTING
+629 
-639 KSILG
+639 
-644 EGNIKITS
+644 
-652 GSKAWY
+652 
-658 FIGATAFLTGEQTNA
+658 
-673 GINVVGGTISY
+673 
-684 DQVSV
+684 
-689 GDTVVLDRDYYFTVL
+689 
-704 NKFVDTSGNHISI
+704 
-717 LPLYN
+717 LP
-722 ASTGNGTSIISYIIT
+722 
-737 LQSSSSADA
+737 
-746 QIDKANIPIS
+746 
-756 TVWTAKANKNI
+756 
-767 RVDTNTNGA
+767 
-776 ITLSGWT
+776 
-783 GYNAAKPGDVV
+783 
-794 NITYSNYNWNLVVTG
+794 
-809 RYKDNNGTYLSLSGL
+809 
-824 GDKYTGYRINKNI
+824 
-837 MDSYVPF
+837 
-844 DKNMDSAVVIGRDAG
+844 
-859 SFGGTKY
+859 
-866 EVAIGAG
+866 
-873 AATNGTN
+873 
-880 AVAIGAYGATA
+880 
-891 NANATAVGSGASAN
+891 
-905 EEGTT
+905 
-910 VIGANLK
+910 
-917 ANKQDGSTIEKV
+917 
-929 LVGYYDAANSTS
+929 
-941 VPVLAYNETDGARIK
+941 
-956 SGSSLKKI
+956 
-964 ATDDQLPSSEA
+964 
-975 LQKLNSLPN
+975 KL
-984 FVTLTK
+984 VTLTK
-990 AEYDALGTKDQNTY
+990 AEYDALATKDENTY

>member
-54 VLFSQTVDN
+54 VLFSQAVNN
-63 IKISGS
+63 IKIAGS

-90 GGGETGAVTSVNGQ
+90 GESGAVTSVNGQ

-149 DVETSLGNKQDT
+149 NVETSLEDKQDT

-175 IVGEGDVVIEGTDS
+175 IVGEGDVIIEGTDS

-195 DAKYATKSDLNSKAD
+195 DAKYATAESLNTLNQTVSELGT
-210 ISTVEALST
+210 TVEATNT
-219 EVAANRT
+219 ELAKTKTDVTN
-226 ATTALTSKVNE
+226 LTSKVNE
-237 DSEKIA
+237 DSQKIT

-286 DNKVASKQ
+286 DDKVASKQ
-294 DTLTAGNGI
+294 DALTAGNGI

-318 PTVQT
+318 PTVQA

-332 IYSSGSGNK
+332 IYSAGSGNK

-368 GWNGQGATSASTR
+368 GWNGQGATGASTR
-381 ILGATG
+381 ILGATSE
-387 DRAGVMSAA
+387 RAGVMSAA

-424 ESILGSGNLVIES
+424 ESVLGSGNLVIGGV
-437 ADAYTKAEADEKF
+437 DAYTKAEADEKF

-460 SNVRT
+460 NDVST

-498 GTSNWDDI
+498 GNWDDI
-506 QGKPQFAEV
+506 QGKPQFARV

-524 INKPAIPDVS
+524 INKPTIPDVS

-558 EEIPSLEG
+558 DEIPSLEG
-566 YLTETAA
+566 YLTETVA

-618 SEMTGKQDTLV
+618 SE
-629 SGTNIKTING
+629 
-639 KSILG
+639 
-644 EGNIKITS
+644 
-652 GSKAWY
+652 
-658 FIGATAFLTGEQTNA
+658 
-673 GINVVGGTISY
+673 
-684 DQVSV
+684 
-689 GDTVVLDRDYYFTVL
+689 
-704 NKFVDTSGNHISI
+704 
-717 LPLYN
+717 LP
-722 ASTGNGTSIISYIIT
+722 
-737 LQSSSSADA
+737 
-746 QIDKANIPIS
+746 
-756 TVWTAKANKNI
+756 
-767 RVDTNTNGA
+767 
-776 ITLSGWT
+776 
-783 GYNAAKPGDVV
+783 
-794 NITYSNYNWNLVVTG
+794 
-809 RYKDNNGTYLSLSGL
+809 
-824 GDKYTGYRINKNI
+824 
-837 MDSYVPF
+837 
-844 DKNMDSAVVIGRDAG
+844 
-859 SFGGTKY
+859 
-866 EVAIGAG
+866 
-873 AATNGTN
+873 
-880 AVAIGAYGATA
+880 
-891 NANATAVGSGASAN
+891 
-905 EEGTT
+905 
-910 VIGANLK
+910 
-917 ANKQDGSTIEKV
+917 
-929 LVGYYDAANSTS
+929 
-941 VPVLAYNETDGARIK
+941 
-956 SGSSLKKI
+956 
-964 ATDDQLPSSEA
+964 
-975 LQKLNSLPN
+975 KL
-984 FVTLTK
+984 VTLTK
-990 AEYDALGTKDQNTY
+990 AEYDALTTKDENTY

>member
-41 SDMITFKR
+41 SNMITFKR

-63 IKISGS
+63 IKIAGS

-134 NDANSKADAV
+134 NDANNKADAV

-161 LVSGVNIKTVNGQS
+161 LVSGVNIKTVNGHS

-195 DAKYATKSDLNSKAD
+195 DAKYATAESLNTLNGTVSELGTA
-210 ISTVEALST
+210 VEATNT
-219 EVAANRT
+219 ELAKTKTDVTN
-226 ATTALTSKVNE
+226 LTSKVNE
-237 DSEKIA
+237 DSQKIA

-308 ENKTIISSTS
+308 ENKTVISSTS
-318 PTVQT
+318 PTVQA

-332 IYSSGSGNK
+332 IYSAGSGNK

-368 GWNGQGATSASTR
+368 GWNGQGVTGASTR
-381 ILGATG
+381 ILGATSE
-387 DRAGVMSAA
+387 RAGVMSAA

-460 SNVRT
+460 SDVST

-506 QGKPQFAEV
+506 QGKPQFARV

-524 INKPAIPDVS
+524 INKPTIPDVS

-558 EEIPSLEG
+558 QEIPSLEG

-618 SEMTGKQDTLV
+618 SE
-629 SGTNIKTING
+629 
-639 KSILG
+639 
-644 EGNIKITS
+644 
-652 GSKAWY
+652 
-658 FIGATAFLTGEQTNA
+658 
-673 GINVVGGTISY
+673 
-684 DQVSV
+684 
-689 GDTVVLDRDYYFTVL
+689 
-704 NKFVDTSGNHISI
+704 
-717 LPLYN
+717 LP
-722 ASTGNGTSIISYIIT
+722 
-737 LQSSSSADA
+737 
-746 QIDKANIPIS
+746 
-756 TVWTAKANKNI
+756 
-767 RVDTNTNGA
+767 
-776 ITLSGWT
+776 
-783 GYNAAKPGDVV
+783 
-794 NITYSNYNWNLVVTG
+794 
-809 RYKDNNGTYLSLSGL
+809 
-824 GDKYTGYRINKNI
+824 
-837 MDSYVPF
+837 
-844 DKNMDSAVVIGRDAG
+844 
-859 SFGGTKY
+859 
-866 EVAIGAG
+866 
-873 AATNGTN
+873 
-880 AVAIGAYGATA
+880 
-891 NANATAVGSGASAN
+891 
-905 EEGTT
+905 
-910 VIGANLK
+910 
-917 ANKQDGSTIEKV
+917 
-929 LVGYYDAANSTS
+929 
-941 VPVLAYNETDGARIK
+941 
-956 SGSSLKKI
+956 
-964 ATDDQLPSSEA
+964 
-975 LQKLNSLPN
+975 KL
-984 FVTLTK
+984 VTLTK
-990 AEYDALGTKDQNTY
+990 AEYDALGTKDENTY

>member
-54 VLFSQTVDN
+54 VLFSQAVN
-63 IKISGS
+63 KIKISGS

-90 GGGETGAVTSVNGQ
+90 GGGEAGAVTSVNGQ

-134 NDANSKADAV
+134 NDANNKADAV

-161 LVSGVNIKTVNGQS
+161 LVSGVNIKTVNGQN

-195 DAKYATKSDLNSKAD
+195 DAKYATAESLNTLNG
-210 ISTVEALST
+210 TVSELGTAVETTNT
-219 EVAANRT
+219 ELAKTKTDVTN
-226 ATTALTSKVNE
+226 LTSKVNE
-237 DSEKIA
+237 DSQKIA

-286 DNKVASKQ
+286 DDKVASKQ

-308 ENKTIISSTS
+308 ENKTVISSTS
-318 PTVQT
+318 PTVQA

-332 IYSSGSGNK
+332 IYSAGSGNK

-368 GWNGQGATSASTR
+368 SWNGQGVTGASTR
-381 ILGATG
+381 ILGATSE
-387 DRAGVMSAA
+387 RAGVMSAA

-424 ESILGSGNLVIES
+424 ESILGSGNLVIGGV
-437 ADAYTKAEADEKF
+437 DAYTKAEADEKF

-460 SNVRT
+460 SDVRT

-483 NGDSILGNGNLVIQS
+483 NGDSILGSGDIVIQS

-506 QGKPQFAEV
+506 QGKPQFARV

-524 INKPAIPDVS
+524 INKPTIPDVS

-558 EEIPSLEG
+558 DEIPSLEG

-601 KENAAATYQVK
+601 KSNASATYQVK

-618 SEMTGKQDTLV
+618 SE
-629 SGTNIKTING
+629 
-639 KSILG
+639 
-644 EGNIKITS
+644 
-652 GSKAWY
+652 
-658 FIGATAFLTGEQTNA
+658 
-673 GINVVGGTISY
+673 
-684 DQVSV
+684 
-689 GDTVVLDRDYYFTVL
+689 
-704 NKFVDTSGNHISI
+704 
-717 LPLYN
+717 
-722 ASTGNGTSIISYIIT
+722 
-737 LQSSSSADA
+737 
-746 QIDKANIPIS
+746 IP
-756 TVWTAKANKNI
+756 
-767 RVDTNTNGA
+767 
-776 ITLSGWT
+776 
-783 GYNAAKPGDVV
+783 
-794 NITYSNYNWNLVVTG
+794 
-809 RYKDNNGTYLSLSGL
+809 
-824 GDKYTGYRINKNI
+824 
-837 MDSYVPF
+837 
-844 DKNMDSAVVIGRDAG
+844 
-859 SFGGTKY
+859 
-866 EVAIGAG
+866 
-873 AATNGTN
+873 
-880 AVAIGAYGATA
+880 
-891 NANATAVGSGASAN
+891 
-905 EEGTT
+905 
-910 VIGANLK
+910 
-917 ANKQDGSTIEKV
+917 
-929 LVGYYDAANSTS
+929 
-941 VPVLAYNETDGARIK
+941 
-956 SGSSLKKI
+956 
-964 ATDDQLPSSEA
+964 
-975 LQKLNSLPN
+975 KL
-984 FVTLTK
+984 VTLTK
-990 AEYDALGTKDQNTY
+990 AEYDALGTKDENTY

>member
-1 MIEINKQGNAIRI
+1 MININKQGNAIRI
-14 DFTDNDKYLFNG
+14 DFADNDKYLFNG

-54 VLFSQTVDN
+54 VLFSQAVDN
-63 IKISGS
+63 IKIAGS

-90 GGGETGAVTSVNGQ
+90 GGGEAGAVTSVNGQ

-134 NDANSKADAV
+134 NDANNKADAV

-149 DVETSLGNKQDT
+149 DVEASLEGKQDT

-195 DAKYATKSDLNSKAD
+195 DAKYATAESLNTLNGTVSELGT
-210 ISTVEALST
+210 TVEATNAELAKT
-219 EVAANRT
+219 KTDVTN
-226 ATTALTSKVNE
+226 LTSKVNE
-237 DSEKIA
+237 DSQKIA

-265 SLAGEVAN
+265 NLAGEVAN

-286 DNKVASKQ
+286 DDKVASKQ
-294 DTLTAGNGI
+294 DALTAGNGI

-318 PTVQT
+318 PTVQA
-323 GETGTADNY
+323 GEVGTADNY
-332 IYSSGSGNK
+332 IYSAGSGNK

-368 GWNGQGATSASTR
+368 GWNGQGVTGASTR

-387 DRAGVMSAA
+387 ERAGVMSAA

-413 TSGENIKTING
+413 VSGTNIKTING
-424 ESILGSGNLVIES
+424 ESILGSGNLVI
-437 ADAYTKAEADEKF
+437 
-450 ATNTQVTELT
+450 
-460 SNVRT
+460 
-465 LQTDKQD
+465 
-472 KLVSGTNIKTI
+472 
-483 NGDSILGNGNLVIQS
+483 QS
-498 GTSNWDDI
+498 GASNWDDI
-506 QGKPQFAEV
+506 QGKPQFARV

-524 INKPAIPDVS
+524 INKPTIPDVS

-558 EEIPSLEG
+558 QEI
-566 YLTETAA
+566 A
-573 SETYATK
+573 
-580 QELGNKLDTATY
+580 
-592 NSEKAGFET
+592 
-601 KENAAATYQVK
+601 
-612 GDYATK
+612 
-618 SEMTGKQDTLV
+618 GKQDTLV

-639 KSILG
+639 NSILG
-644 EGNIKITS
+644 EGDIVIQAG

-658 FIGATAFLTGEQTNA
+658 FTGATSFLTTETTNA
-673 GINVVGGTISY
+673 GITVVGGTISY

-689 GDTVVLDRDYYFTVL
+689 GDTVVLDSDYYFTVL

-722 ASTGNGTSIISYIIT
+722 AVTGDGTSIISYVMT

-746 QIDKANIPIS
+746 QIDKANIPVS
-756 TVWTAKANKNI
+756 KVWTAKANKSL
-767 RVDTNTNGA
+767 RVDTSLNGA
-776 ITLSGWT
+776 ISLSNWS
-783 GYNAAKPGDVV
+783 GYNTAKPGDVV

-809 RYKDNNGTYLSLSGL
+809 RYKDNTGTYLALSGL
-824 GDKYTGYRINKNI
+824 GDSQVGYRINNNQ
-837 MDSYVPF
+837 MYSYVPF
-844 DKNMDSAVVIGRDAG
+844 NKDMDAAIVIGKNAYANA
-859 SFGGTKY
+859 GTKY
-866 EVAIGAG
+866 EIAIGVG

-891 NANATAVGSGASAN
+891 NANATAVGSSTDAN
-905 EEGTT
+905 EDGST
-910 VIGANLK
+910 VIGSSLK
-917 ANKQDGSTIEKV
+917 ANKQDGSTPEKV
-929 LVGYYDAANSTS
+929 LVGYYDTANSTS

-964 ATDDQLPSSEA
+964 ATDDQLPSSA
-975 LQKLNSLPN
+975 DITKLQSLPN
-984 FVTLTK
+984 FVTLTQS
-990 AEYDALGTKDQNTY
+990 EYDALATKDANTVY
-1004 YFIKEA
+1004 LIKEA

>member
-54 VLFSQTVDN
+54 VLFSQAVNN
-63 IKISGS
+63 IKIAGS

-134 NDANSKADAV
+134 NDANNKADAV

-149 DVETSLGNKQDT
+149 NVETSLENKQDT

-195 DAKYATKSDLNSKAD
+195 DAKYATAESLNTLNQTVSGLGT
-210 ISTVEALST
+210 TVEATNT
-219 EVAANRT
+219 ELAKTKTDVTN
-226 ATTALTSKVNE
+226 LTSKVNE
-237 DSEKIA
+237 DSQKIA

-254 SADVPTNTQFN
+254 SADVPTNTQFTN
-265 SLAGEVAN
+265 LAGEVAN

-286 DNKVASKQ
+286 DDKVASKQ

-332 IYSSGSGNK
+332 IYSAGSGNK

-368 GWNGQGATSASTR
+368 GWNGQGATGASTR
-381 ILGATG
+381 ILGATSE
-387 DRAGVMSAA
+387 RAGVMSAA

-424 ESILGSGNLVIES
+424 ESVLGSGNIVIGS
-437 ADAYTKAEADEKF
+437 VDAYTKTEADEKF
-450 ATNTQVTELT
+450 ATNTQVTGLT
-460 SNVRT
+460 SDVRAV
-465 LQTDKQD
+465 QTDKQD

-498 GTSNWDDI
+498 GASNWDDI
-506 QGKPQFAEV
+506 QGKPQFARV

-524 INKPAIPDVS
+524 TNKPTIPDVS

-558 EEIPSLEG
+558 SEIPSLEG
-566 YLTETAA
+566 YLTETVA

-618 SEMTGKQDTLV
+618 SE
-629 SGTNIKTING
+629 
-639 KSILG
+639 
-644 EGNIKITS
+644 
-652 GSKAWY
+652 
-658 FIGATAFLTGEQTNA
+658 
-673 GINVVGGTISY
+673 
-684 DQVSV
+684 
-689 GDTVVLDRDYYFTVL
+689 
-704 NKFVDTSGNHISI
+704 
-717 LPLYN
+717 LP
-722 ASTGNGTSIISYIIT
+722 
-737 LQSSSSADA
+737 
-746 QIDKANIPIS
+746 
-756 TVWTAKANKNI
+756 
-767 RVDTNTNGA
+767 
-776 ITLSGWT
+776 
-783 GYNAAKPGDVV
+783 
-794 NITYSNYNWNLVVTG
+794 
-809 RYKDNNGTYLSLSGL
+809 
-824 GDKYTGYRINKNI
+824 
-837 MDSYVPF
+837 
-844 DKNMDSAVVIGRDAG
+844 
-859 SFGGTKY
+859 
-866 EVAIGAG
+866 
-873 AATNGTN
+873 
-880 AVAIGAYGATA
+880 
-891 NANATAVGSGASAN
+891 
-905 EEGTT
+905 
-910 VIGANLK
+910 
-917 ANKQDGSTIEKV
+917 
-929 LVGYYDAANSTS
+929 
-941 VPVLAYNETDGARIK
+941 
-956 SGSSLKKI
+956 
-964 ATDDQLPSSEA
+964 
-975 LQKLNSLPN
+975 KL
-984 FVTLTK
+984 VTLTQS
-990 AEYDALGTKDQNTY
+990 EYDALTTKDENTY

>member
-54 VLFSQTVDN
+54 VLFSQAVN
-63 IKISGS
+63 KIKIAGS

-149 DVETSLGNKQDT
+149 NVETSLGNKQDT

-195 DAKYATKSDLNSKAD
+195 DAKYATAESLNTLNGTVSELGTA
-210 ISTVEALST
+210 VEATNT
-219 EVAANRT
+219 ELAKTKTDVTN
-226 ATTALTSKVNE
+226 LTSKVNE
-237 DSEKIA
+237 DSQKIA
-243 SLDTEMDNKAN
+243 SLDTEMNNKAN

-265 SLAGEVAN
+265 NLAGEVAN

-294 DTLTAGNGI
+294 DALIAGNGI

-308 ENKTIISSTS
+308 ENKTVISSTS
-318 PTVQT
+318 PTVQA

-332 IYSSGSGNK
+332 IYSAGSGNK

-368 GWNGQGATSASTR
+368 GWNGQGVTGASTR
-381 ILGATG
+381 ILGATSE
-387 DRAGVMSAA
+387 RAGVMSAA

-424 ESILGSGNLVIES
+424 DSILGS
-437 ADAYTKAEADEKF
+437 
-450 ATNTQVTELT
+450 
-460 SNVRT
+460 
-465 LQTDKQD
+465 
-472 KLVSGTNIKTI
+472 
-483 NGDSILGNGNLVIQS
+483 GNLVIQS

-506 QGKPQFAEV
+506 QGKPQFARV

-524 INKPAIPDVS
+524 INKPTIPDVS

-558 EEIPSLEG
+558 QEIPSLAG

-580 QELGNKLDTATY
+580 QDMA
-592 NSEKAGFET
+592 
-601 KENAAATYQVK
+601 
-612 GDYATK
+612 
-618 SEMTGKQDTLV
+618 GKQDTLV

-639 KSILG
+639 NSILG
-644 EGNIKITS
+644 EGNIEITS
-652 GSKAWY
+652 DSK
-658 FIGATAFLTGEQTNA
+658 
-673 GINVVGGTISY
+673 
-684 DQVSV
+684 
-689 GDTVVLDRDYYFTVL
+689 
-704 NKFVDTSGNHISI
+704 
-717 LPLYN
+717 
-722 ASTGNGTSIISYIIT
+722 
-737 LQSSSSADA
+737 
-746 QIDKANIPIS
+746 
-756 TVWTAKANKNI
+756 VWTATADKNI
-767 RVDTNTNGA
+767 RVETNTDGA
-776 ITLSGWT
+776 ISLSNWT
-783 GYNAAKPGDVV
+783 GYNTAKPGDVV
-794 NITYSNYNWNLVVTG
+794 HITYSNYNWNLVVTG
-809 RYKDNNGTYLSLSGL
+809 RYKDNTGTWLVLNGL
-824 GDKYTGYRINKNI
+824 GTMFTSYRIDSRNQ
-837 MDSYVPF
+837 MYSYVPF
-844 DKNMDSAVVIGRDAG
+844 NQVADKAIVIGRGAV
-859 SFGGTKY
+859 SNGGTKY
-866 EVAIGAG
+866 EVAIGIG
-873 AATNGTN
+873 ATTNGTN
-880 AVAIGAYGATA
+880 AVAIGSDGTSA
-891 NANATAVGSGASAN
+891 NANATAVGSQADAN
-905 EEGTT
+905 EDGST
-910 VIGANLK
+910 VIGSSLK
-917 ANKQDGSTIEKV
+917 ANKQDGSTPEKV
-929 LVGYYDAANSTS
+929 LVGYYDTANSTS
-941 VPVLAYNETDGARIK
+941 VPVLAYNESDGARIK
-956 SGSSLKKI
+956 SGNSLKKI
-964 ATDDQLPSSEA
+964 ATDDQLPSSA
-975 LQKLNSLPN
+975 DITKLQSLPN
-984 FVTLTK
+984 FVTLTQS
-990 AEYDALGTKDQNTY
+990 EYDALGTKDQNTVY
-1004 YFIKEA
+1004 LIKEA

>member
-54 VLFSQTVDN
+54 VLFSQAVNN
-63 IKISGS
+63 IKIAGS

-90 GGGETGAVTSVNGQ
+90 GESGAVTSVNGQ

-149 DVETSLGNKQDT
+149 NVETSLEDKQDT

-175 IVGEGDVVIEGTDS
+175 IVGEGDVIIEGTDS

-195 DAKYATKSDLNSKAD
+195 DAKYATAESLNTLNQTVSELGT
-210 ISTVEALST
+210 TVEATNT
-219 EVAANRT
+219 ELAKTKTDVTN
-226 ATTALTSKVNE
+226 LTSKVNE
-237 DSEKIA
+237 DSQKIT

-286 DNKVASKQ
+286 DDKVASKQ
-294 DTLTAGNGI
+294 DALTAGNGI

-318 PTVQT
+318 PTVQA

-332 IYSSGSGNK
+332 IYSAGSGNK

-368 GWNGQGATSASTR
+368 GWNGQGVTGASTR
-381 ILGATG
+381 ILGATSE
-387 DRAGVMSAA
+387 RAGVMSAA

-424 ESILGSGNLVIES
+424 ESVLGSGNLVIGGV
-437 ADAYTKAEADEKF
+437 DAYTKAEADEKF

-460 SNVRT
+460 NDVST

-498 GTSNWDDI
+498 GNWDDI
-506 QGKPQFAEV
+506 QGKPQFARV

-524 INKPAIPDVS
+524 INKPTIPDVS

-558 EEIPSLEG
+558 DEIPSLEG
-566 YLTETAA
+566 YLTETVA

-618 SEMTGKQDTLV
+618 SE
-629 SGTNIKTING
+629 
-639 KSILG
+639 
-644 EGNIKITS
+644 
-652 GSKAWY
+652 
-658 FIGATAFLTGEQTNA
+658 
-673 GINVVGGTISY
+673 
-684 DQVSV
+684 
-689 GDTVVLDRDYYFTVL
+689 
-704 NKFVDTSGNHISI
+704 
-717 LPLYN
+717 LP
-722 ASTGNGTSIISYIIT
+722 
-737 LQSSSSADA
+737 
-746 QIDKANIPIS
+746 
-756 TVWTAKANKNI
+756 
-767 RVDTNTNGA
+767 
-776 ITLSGWT
+776 
-783 GYNAAKPGDVV
+783 
-794 NITYSNYNWNLVVTG
+794 
-809 RYKDNNGTYLSLSGL
+809 
-824 GDKYTGYRINKNI
+824 
-837 MDSYVPF
+837 
-844 DKNMDSAVVIGRDAG
+844 
-859 SFGGTKY
+859 
-866 EVAIGAG
+866 
-873 AATNGTN
+873 
-880 AVAIGAYGATA
+880 
-891 NANATAVGSGASAN
+891 
-905 EEGTT
+905 
-910 VIGANLK
+910 
-917 ANKQDGSTIEKV
+917 
-929 LVGYYDAANSTS
+929 
-941 VPVLAYNETDGARIK
+941 
-956 SGSSLKKI
+956 
-964 ATDDQLPSSEA
+964 
-975 LQKLNSLPN
+975 KL
-984 FVTLTK
+984 VTLTK
-990 AEYDALGTKDQNTY
+990 AEYDALTTKDENTY

>member
-54 VLFSQTVDN
+54 VLFSQAVNN
-63 IKISGS
+63 IKIAGS

-90 GGGETGAVTSVNGQ
+90 GGESGAVTSVNGQ

-134 NDANSKADAV
+134 NDANSKADAA

-149 DVETSLGNKQDT
+149 NVETSLGNKQDT

-195 DAKYATKSDLNSKAD
+195 DAKYATAESLNTLNGTVSELGTA
-210 ISTVEALST
+210 VEATNT
-219 EVAANRT
+219 ELAKTKTDVTN
-226 ATTALTSKVNE
+226 LTSKVNE
-237 DSEKIA
+237 DSQKIT

-294 DTLTAGNGI
+294 DALTAGNGI

-318 PTVQT
+318 PTVQAS
-323 GETGTADNY
+323 EVGTADNY
-332 IYSSGSGNK
+332 IYSAGSGNK

-368 GWNGQGATSASTR
+368 GWNGQGVTGASTR

-387 DRAGVMSAA
+387 ERAGVMSAA
-396 DKTKLDGIDMTT
+396 DKTKLDGIDMNT

-413 TSGENIKTING
+413 TSGETIKTING
-424 ESILGSGNLVIES
+424 ESILGSGNLVIGGV
-437 ADAYTKAEADEKF
+437 DAYTKAEADEKF

-460 SNVRT
+460 SNVGT

-483 NGDSILGNGNLVIQS
+483 NGDSILGNGNIVIQS

-506 QGKPQFAEV
+506 QGKPQFARV

-524 INKPAIPDVS
+524 INKPTIPDVS

-558 EEIPSLEG
+558 QEIPSLEG
-566 YLTETAA
+566 YLTETVA

-618 SEMTGKQDTLV
+618 SE
-629 SGTNIKTING
+629 
-639 KSILG
+639 
-644 EGNIKITS
+644 
-652 GSKAWY
+652 
-658 FIGATAFLTGEQTNA
+658 
-673 GINVVGGTISY
+673 
-684 DQVSV
+684 
-689 GDTVVLDRDYYFTVL
+689 
-704 NKFVDTSGNHISI
+704 
-717 LPLYN
+717 LP
-722 ASTGNGTSIISYIIT
+722 
-737 LQSSSSADA
+737 
-746 QIDKANIPIS
+746 
-756 TVWTAKANKNI
+756 
-767 RVDTNTNGA
+767 
-776 ITLSGWT
+776 
-783 GYNAAKPGDVV
+783 
-794 NITYSNYNWNLVVTG
+794 
-809 RYKDNNGTYLSLSGL
+809 
-824 GDKYTGYRINKNI
+824 
-837 MDSYVPF
+837 
-844 DKNMDSAVVIGRDAG
+844 
-859 SFGGTKY
+859 
-866 EVAIGAG
+866 
-873 AATNGTN
+873 
-880 AVAIGAYGATA
+880 
-891 NANATAVGSGASAN
+891 
-905 EEGTT
+905 
-910 VIGANLK
+910 
-917 ANKQDGSTIEKV
+917 
-929 LVGYYDAANSTS
+929 
-941 VPVLAYNETDGARIK
+941 
-956 SGSSLKKI
+956 
-964 ATDDQLPSSEA
+964 
-975 LQKLNSLPN
+975 KL
-984 FVTLTK
+984 VTLTQS
-990 AEYDALGTKDQNTY
+990 EYDALGTKDENTY

>member
-54 VLFSQTVDN
+54 VLFSQAVDN
-63 IKISGS
+63 IKIAGS

-90 GGGETGAVTSVNGQ
+90 GGGEAGAVTSVNGQ

-195 DAKYATKSDLNSKAD
+195 DAKYATAESLNTLNGTVSELGT
-210 ISTVEALST
+210 TVEATNAELAKT
-219 EVAANRT
+219 KTDVTN
-226 ATTALTSKVNE
+226 LTSKVNE
-237 DSEKIA
+237 DSGKIA

-265 SLAGEVAN
+265 NLAGEVAN

-294 DTLTAGNGI
+294 DALTAGNGI

-308 ENKTIISSTS
+308 ENKTVISSTS
-318 PTVQT
+318 PIVQA

-332 IYSSGSGNK
+332 IYSAGSGNK

-368 GWNGQGATSASTR
+368 GWNGQGVTGASTR
-381 ILGATG
+381 ILGATSE
-387 DRAGVMSAA
+387 RAGVMSAA

-424 ESILGSGNLVIES
+424 ESILGSGNLVIGGV
-437 ADAYTKAEADEKF
+437 DAYTKAEADEKF
-450 ATNTQVTELT
+450 ATNVELNHVKAELATKADT
-460 SNVRT
+460 SSLNDYALKSDLNT
-465 LQTDKQD
+465 LATKEELATKADASALSSKQD
-472 KLVSGTNIKTI
+472 NLVSGTNIKTI

-498 GTSNWDDI
+498 GASNWDDI
-506 QGKPQFAEV
+506 QGKPQFARV

-524 INKPAIPDVS
+524 INKPTIPDIS

-558 EEIPSLEG
+558 QEIPSLEG

-601 KENAAATYQVK
+601 KENASATYQVK

-618 SEMTGKQDTLV
+618 SE
-629 SGTNIKTING
+629 
-639 KSILG
+639 
-644 EGNIKITS
+644 
-652 GSKAWY
+652 
-658 FIGATAFLTGEQTNA
+658 
-673 GINVVGGTISY
+673 
-684 DQVSV
+684 
-689 GDTVVLDRDYYFTVL
+689 
-704 NKFVDTSGNHISI
+704 
-717 LPLYN
+717 LP
-722 ASTGNGTSIISYIIT
+722 
-737 LQSSSSADA
+737 
-746 QIDKANIPIS
+746 
-756 TVWTAKANKNI
+756 
-767 RVDTNTNGA
+767 
-776 ITLSGWT
+776 
-783 GYNAAKPGDVV
+783 
-794 NITYSNYNWNLVVTG
+794 
-809 RYKDNNGTYLSLSGL
+809 
-824 GDKYTGYRINKNI
+824 
-837 MDSYVPF
+837 
-844 DKNMDSAVVIGRDAG
+844 
-859 SFGGTKY
+859 
-866 EVAIGAG
+866 
-873 AATNGTN
+873 
-880 AVAIGAYGATA
+880 
-891 NANATAVGSGASAN
+891 
-905 EEGTT
+905 
-910 VIGANLK
+910 
-917 ANKQDGSTIEKV
+917 
-929 LVGYYDAANSTS
+929 
-941 VPVLAYNETDGARIK
+941 
-956 SGSSLKKI
+956 
-964 ATDDQLPSSEA
+964 
-975 LQKLNSLPN
+975 KL
-984 FVTLTK
+984 VTLTK
-990 AEYDALGTKDQNTY
+990 AEYDALGTKDENTY

>member
-1 MIEINKQGNAIRI
+1 MININKQGNAIRI

-54 VLFSQTVDN
+54 VLFSQIVDN
-63 IKISGS
+63 IKIAGS

-82 IGYSQSGG
+82 IGYSQSG

-122 TDDLINGVRTIA
+122 TDELVNGVRTIA

-149 DVETSLGNKQDT
+149 NVETSLEDKQDT

-195 DAKYATKSDLNSKAD
+195 DAKYATAESLNTLNGTVSELGT
-210 ISTVEALST
+210 TVEATNT
-219 EVAANRT
+219 ELAKTKTDVTN
-226 ATTALTSKVNE
+226 LTSKVNE
-237 DSEKIA
+237 DSGKIA

-286 DNKVASKQ
+286 DDKVASKQ
-294 DTLTAGNGI
+294 DALTAGNGI

-318 PTVQT
+318 PTVQS

-332 IYSSGSGNK
+332 IYSAGSGNK

-368 GWNGQGATSASTR
+368 GWNGQGVTGASTR
-381 ILGATG
+381 ILGATSE
-387 DRAGVMSAA
+387 RAGVMSAA

-413 TSGENIKTING
+413 VSGTNIKTING
-424 ESILGSGNLVIES
+424 ESILGSGDI
-437 ADAYTKAEADEKF
+437 
-450 ATNTQVTELT
+450 
-460 SNVRT
+460 
-465 LQTDKQD
+465 
-472 KLVSGTNIKTI
+472 
-483 NGDSILGNGNLVIQS
+483 VIQS
-498 GTSNWDDI
+498 GASNWDDI
-506 QGKPQFAEV
+506 QGKPQFARV

-524 INKPAIPDVS
+524 INKPTIPDVS
-534 GLATKEEIADMETKS
+534 DLATKEEIADMETKS

-558 EEIPSLEG
+558 SEIPSLEG
-566 YLTETAA
+566 YLTETVA

-618 SEMTGKQDTLV
+618 QEIAGKQDTLV

-639 KSILG
+639 NSVLG
-644 EGNIKITS
+644 EGNI
-652 GSKAWY
+652 
-658 FIGATAFLTGEQTNA
+658 
-673 GINVVGGTISY
+673 
-684 DQVSV
+684 
-689 GDTVVLDRDYYFTVL
+689 
-704 NKFVDTSGNHISI
+704 
-717 LPLYN
+717 
-722 ASTGNGTSIISYIIT
+722 
-737 LQSSSSADA
+737 
-746 QIDKANIPIS
+746 NI
-756 TVWTAKANKNI
+756 
-767 RVDTNTNGA
+767 
-776 ITLSGWT
+776 
-783 GYNAAKPGDVV
+783 
-794 NITYSNYNWNLVVTG
+794 
-809 RYKDNNGTYLSLSGL
+809 
-824 GDKYTGYRINKNI
+824 
-837 MDSYVPF
+837 
-844 DKNMDSAVVIGRDAG
+844 
-859 SFGGTKY
+859 
-866 EVAIGAG
+866 EV
-873 AATNGTN
+873 
-880 AVAIGAYGATA
+880 
-891 NANATAVGSGASAN
+891 
-905 EEGTT
+905 
-910 VIGANLK
+910 
-917 ANKQDGSTIEKV
+917 
-929 LVGYYDAANSTS
+929 
-941 VPVLAYNETDGARIK
+941 
-956 SGSSLKKI
+956 
-964 ATDDQLPSSEA
+964 PSSEE
-975 LQKLNSLPN
+975 LEKLNSLPN
-984 FVTLTK
+984 FVTLTQS
-990 AEYDALGTKDQNTY
+990 EYDALTTKDENTY

>member
-41 SDMITFKR
+41 SNMITFKR

-54 VLFSQTVDN
+54 VLFSQSVNN
-63 IKISGS
+63 IKIAGS

-90 GGGETGAVTSVNGQ
+90 GGGESGAVTSVNGQ

-122 TDDLINGVRTIA
+122 TDDLVNGVRTIA
-134 NDANSKADAV
+134 NDANNKADAV

-149 DVETSLGNKQDT
+149 NVETSLGNKQDT

-195 DAKYATKSDLNSKAD
+195 DAKYATAESLNTLNGTVSELGT
-210 ISTVEALST
+210 TVEATNT
-219 EVAANRT
+219 ELAKTQTDVTN
-226 ATTALTSKVNE
+226 LTSKVNE
-237 DSEKIA
+237 DSQKIA

-265 SLAGEVAN
+265 NLAGEVAN

-286 DNKVASKQ
+286 DDKVASKQ
-294 DTLTAGNGI
+294 DALTAGNGI

-318 PTVQT
+318 PTVQA
-323 GETGTADNY
+323 GEVGTADNY
-332 IYSSGSGNK
+332 IYSAGSGNK

-368 GWNGQGATSASTR
+368 GWNGQGATGASTR
-381 ILGATG
+381 ILGATSE
-387 DRAGVMSAA
+387 RAGAMSAA

-424 ESILGSGNLVIES
+424 ESILGSGNLVIGGV
-437 ADAYTKAEADEKF
+437 DAYTKSEADEKF
-450 ATNTQVTELT
+450 ATKTQVTELT
-460 SNVRT
+460 SDVRT

-472 KLVSGTNIKTI
+472 KLVSGINIKTI

-498 GTSNWDDI
+498 GASNWDDI
-506 QGKPQFAEV
+506 QGKPQFARV

-558 EEIPSLEG
+558 SEIPSLEG
-566 YLTETAA
+566 YLTETGA

-618 SEMTGKQDTLV
+618 SE
-629 SGTNIKTING
+629 
-639 KSILG
+639 
-644 EGNIKITS
+644 
-652 GSKAWY
+652 
-658 FIGATAFLTGEQTNA
+658 
-673 GINVVGGTISY
+673 
-684 DQVSV
+684 
-689 GDTVVLDRDYYFTVL
+689 
-704 NKFVDTSGNHISI
+704 
-717 LPLYN
+717 LP
-722 ASTGNGTSIISYIIT
+722 
-737 LQSSSSADA
+737 
-746 QIDKANIPIS
+746 
-756 TVWTAKANKNI
+756 
-767 RVDTNTNGA
+767 
-776 ITLSGWT
+776 
-783 GYNAAKPGDVV
+783 
-794 NITYSNYNWNLVVTG
+794 
-809 RYKDNNGTYLSLSGL
+809 
-824 GDKYTGYRINKNI
+824 
-837 MDSYVPF
+837 
-844 DKNMDSAVVIGRDAG
+844 
-859 SFGGTKY
+859 
-866 EVAIGAG
+866 
-873 AATNGTN
+873 
-880 AVAIGAYGATA
+880 
-891 NANATAVGSGASAN
+891 
-905 EEGTT
+905 
-910 VIGANLK
+910 
-917 ANKQDGSTIEKV
+917 
-929 LVGYYDAANSTS
+929 
-941 VPVLAYNETDGARIK
+941 
-956 SGSSLKKI
+956 
-964 ATDDQLPSSEA
+964 
-975 LQKLNSLPN
+975 KL
-984 FVTLTK
+984 VTLTQS
-990 AEYDALGTKDQNTY
+990 EYDALTTKDENTY

>member
-54 VLFSQTVDN
+54 VLFSQTVNN
-63 IKISGS
+63 IKIAGS

-90 GGGETGAVTSVNGQ
+90 GGGEAGAVTSVNGQ

-122 TDDLINGVRTIA
+122 TDDLVNGVRTIA
-134 NDANSKADAV
+134 NDANNKADAV

-161 LVSGVNIKTVNGQS
+161 LVSGVNVKTVNGQS
-175 IVGEGDVVIEGTDS
+175 IVGEGNVVIEGTDS

-195 DAKYATKSDLNSKAD
+195 DAKYATAESLNTLNGTVSELGTA
-210 ISTVEALST
+210 VEATNT
-219 EVAANRT
+219 ELAKTKTDVTN
-226 ATTALTSKVNE
+226 LTSKVNE
-237 DSEKIA
+237 DSQKIA

-286 DNKVASKQ
+286 DDKVASKQ
-294 DTLTAGNGI
+294 DALTAGNGI

-318 PTVQT
+318 PTVQA
-323 GETGTADNY
+323 GEVGTADNY
-332 IYSSGSGNK
+332 IYSAGSGNK

-368 GWNGQGATSASTR
+368 GWNGQGVTGASTR
-381 ILGATG
+381 ILGATSE
-387 DRAGVMSAA
+387 RAGVMSAA

-460 SNVRT
+460 DNVRT
-465 LQTDKQD
+465 LQTNKQD
-472 KLVSGTNIKTI
+472 NLVSGTNIKTI
-483 NGDSILGNGNLVIQS
+483 NGDSILGSGNLVIQS

-506 QGKPQFAEV
+506 QGKPQFARV

-558 EEIPSLEG
+558 QEIPSLEG

-618 SEMTGKQDTLV
+618 SE
-629 SGTNIKTING
+629 
-639 KSILG
+639 
-644 EGNIKITS
+644 
-652 GSKAWY
+652 
-658 FIGATAFLTGEQTNA
+658 
-673 GINVVGGTISY
+673 
-684 DQVSV
+684 
-689 GDTVVLDRDYYFTVL
+689 
-704 NKFVDTSGNHISI
+704 
-717 LPLYN
+717 LP
-722 ASTGNGTSIISYIIT
+722 
-737 LQSSSSADA
+737 
-746 QIDKANIPIS
+746 
-756 TVWTAKANKNI
+756 
-767 RVDTNTNGA
+767 
-776 ITLSGWT
+776 
-783 GYNAAKPGDVV
+783 
-794 NITYSNYNWNLVVTG
+794 
-809 RYKDNNGTYLSLSGL
+809 
-824 GDKYTGYRINKNI
+824 
-837 MDSYVPF
+837 
-844 DKNMDSAVVIGRDAG
+844 
-859 SFGGTKY
+859 
-866 EVAIGAG
+866 
-873 AATNGTN
+873 
-880 AVAIGAYGATA
+880 
-891 NANATAVGSGASAN
+891 
-905 EEGTT
+905 
-910 VIGANLK
+910 
-917 ANKQDGSTIEKV
+917 
-929 LVGYYDAANSTS
+929 
-941 VPVLAYNETDGARIK
+941 
-956 SGSSLKKI
+956 
-964 ATDDQLPSSEA
+964 
-975 LQKLNSLPN
+975 KL
-984 FVTLTK
+984 VTLTK
-990 AEYDALGTKDQNTY
+990 SEYDALTTKDENTY

>member
-54 VLFSQTVDN
+54 VLFSQAVNN
-63 IKISGS
+63 IKIAGS

-90 GGGETGAVTSVNGQ
+90 GESGAVTSVNGQ

-175 IVGEGDVVIEGTDS
+175 IVGEGDVIIEGTDS

-195 DAKYATKSDLNSKAD
+195 DAKYATAESLNTLNQTVSELGT
-210 ISTVEALST
+210 TVEATNT
-219 EVAANRT
+219 ELAKTKTDVTN
-226 ATTALTSKVNE
+226 LTSKVNE
-237 DSEKIA
+237 DSQKIT

-273 KADKT
+273 KVDKT

-286 DNKVASKQ
+286 DDKVASKQ
-294 DTLTAGNGI
+294 DALTAGNGI

-318 PTVQT
+318 PTVQA

-332 IYSSGSGNK
+332 IYSAGSGNK

-368 GWNGQGATSASTR
+368 GWNGQGATGASTR
-381 ILGATG
+381 ILGATSE
-387 DRAGVMSAA
+387 RAGVMSAA

-424 ESILGSGNLVIES
+424 ESVLGSGNLVIGGV
-437 ADAYTKAEADEKF
+437 DAYTKAEADEKF

-460 SNVRT
+460 NDVST

-498 GTSNWDDI
+498 GNWDDI
-506 QGKPQFAEV
+506 QGKPQFARV

-524 INKPAIPDVS
+524 INKPTIPDVS

-558 EEIPSLEG
+558 DEIPSLEG
-566 YLTETAA
+566 YLTETVA

-618 SEMTGKQDTLV
+618 SE
-629 SGTNIKTING
+629 
-639 KSILG
+639 
-644 EGNIKITS
+644 
-652 GSKAWY
+652 
-658 FIGATAFLTGEQTNA
+658 
-673 GINVVGGTISY
+673 
-684 DQVSV
+684 
-689 GDTVVLDRDYYFTVL
+689 
-704 NKFVDTSGNHISI
+704 
-717 LPLYN
+717 LP
-722 ASTGNGTSIISYIIT
+722 
-737 LQSSSSADA
+737 
-746 QIDKANIPIS
+746 
-756 TVWTAKANKNI
+756 
-767 RVDTNTNGA
+767 
-776 ITLSGWT
+776 
-783 GYNAAKPGDVV
+783 
-794 NITYSNYNWNLVVTG
+794 
-809 RYKDNNGTYLSLSGL
+809 
-824 GDKYTGYRINKNI
+824 
-837 MDSYVPF
+837 
-844 DKNMDSAVVIGRDAG
+844 
-859 SFGGTKY
+859 
-866 EVAIGAG
+866 
-873 AATNGTN
+873 
-880 AVAIGAYGATA
+880 
-891 NANATAVGSGASAN
+891 
-905 EEGTT
+905 
-910 VIGANLK
+910 
-917 ANKQDGSTIEKV
+917 
-929 LVGYYDAANSTS
+929 
-941 VPVLAYNETDGARIK
+941 
-956 SGSSLKKI
+956 
-964 ATDDQLPSSEA
+964 
-975 LQKLNSLPN
+975 KL
-984 FVTLTK
+984 VTLTK
-990 AEYDALGTKDQNTY
+990 AEYDALTTKDENTY